1 MEYAEDEPPVEEENP
16 DEEPPIDEGEPAED
30 EDESIANPYG

>member
-1 MEYAEDEPPVEEENP
+1 MEYAEEEPPVEEENP